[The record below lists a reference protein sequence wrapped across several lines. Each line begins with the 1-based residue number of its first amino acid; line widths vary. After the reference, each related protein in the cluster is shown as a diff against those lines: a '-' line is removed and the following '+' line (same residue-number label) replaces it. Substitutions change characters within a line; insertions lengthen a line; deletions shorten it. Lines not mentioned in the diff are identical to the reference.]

1 MNKLKTKW
9 FVLLSVFLLSGSS
22 FAAETYPLNSTVE
35 DWKGGVSEH
44 LYDGGLTSGVGVL
57 DRSIGFTVVGQFARK
72 IIHDGFIPEINNQVF
87 AEVQLGS
94 LFVSNATALIY
105 SAHLRWDF
113 TKDYDWTFF
122 ALGGLSGTI
131 AGDSLGNVWSLA
143 PRFGVGSFYRIDS
156 QFSFRAELSQDLVLA
171 GVSFGF

>member
-1 MNKLKTKW
+1 MKKIKTTW
-9 FVLLSVFLLSGSS
+9 VILLSVLLFSGTS
-22 FAAETYPLNSTVE
+22 FASETYPLSSTAE
-35 DWKGGVSEH
+35 NWKGELSEH
-44 LYDGGLTSGVGVL
+44 LFDGGLTSGMGVL
-57 DRSIGFTVVGQFARK
+57 DRSIGFSVVGQFARK

-94 LFVSNATALIY
+94 LFVSNSTALIY

-122 ALGGLSGTI
+122 AIGGLSGTI

-171 GVSFGF
+171 GISFGF